1 MAQTQGNDQTGYNES
16 MTTALEQRSQPSM
29 IFDGSQERMD
39 TFGMI
44 DYTQKKEHSSKHKR
58 RARGDT
64 QIKIKPSNKDFFTQ
78 PDYNLPKQV

>member
-16 MTTALEQRSQPSM
+16 TTTALEQRSQPSM
-29 IFDGSQERMD
+29 IFDNYGNQERMD

-58 RARGDT
+58 RAYGDT
-64 QIKIKPSNKDFFTQ
+64 QIKVKPMNKDFFTQ
-78 PDYNLPKQV
+78 PD